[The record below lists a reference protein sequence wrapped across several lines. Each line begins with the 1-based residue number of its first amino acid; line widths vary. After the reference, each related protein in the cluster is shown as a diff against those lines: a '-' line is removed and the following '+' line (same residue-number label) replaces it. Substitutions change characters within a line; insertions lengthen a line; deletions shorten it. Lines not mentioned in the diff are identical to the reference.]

1 MNKVKVKNI
10 IKRILLILI
19 ATVILIL
26 GGKEFTEAG
35 TVNIGLG
42 GSVKLDLA
50 SLKGTVGSNYSGQVL
65 YCANHSGSL
74 QTGIYH
80 NYKAENYRKIIGTS
94 VYDSNGSLKCTD
106 LINAE
111 FAYVLG
117 GGNYVKGYN
126 SVKDQSSRQ
135 RALWHIF
142 NTWTS
147 KAGMGSWKD
156 SNNNSAKQ
164 TNDSE
169 NLLNQ
174 ATDYSKK
181 IGTSGE
187 ASIKSKV
194 GETIITS
201 NTNAG
206 PFNFK
211 YSGKIKSIIV
221 YDSDGHEIPSSN
233 LSFIVNKRTVN
244 ITDIHSEENFYVS
257 NSSNKRLG
265 KLTVTVTPELSN
277 LISAEIWFLDG
288 GASQRLIA
296 AKTKTTQLVPK
307 SASVNIKTYGSLTLK
322 KIDKDTGEELN
333 AGFKIKTSKGWLV
346 GNKGNYSYTFN
357 VNVATVY
364 NSGKIEDLDF
374 DTYSIYEVKAP
385 DGYDI
390 TAQNNYDEK
399 NKWVPVKTVNLEPK
413 SDYTNVAVT
422 VSNEKVISISGYVW
436 VDVPETK
443 KNDTNSRYDSYEK
456 KISGIPVRLIDKS
469 TKHVIAETTTDS
481 NGAYKFDGHKYQ
493 VIKESTIT
501 NYYVEFNYSKTDY
514 RQYIPVA
521 FNSKDANSIVANGSR
536 AIMDN
541 VATRDI
547 DLSGVATT
555 YTGTANET
563 TYGLGSTGN
572 IYKKLYNKSN
582 FTLEN
587 INLGIKQLPETEYK
601 IDENLAYVKIK
612 MKGYTYTYN
621 YGGRGDKNLV
631 AAPTV
636 NFQSKGNIR
645 AYTRAIYPSD
655 VSYDLVNSTEELKVN
670 VVYRI
675 DITNTTT
682 YDLPEL
688 YQEQKL
694 HVTSLTDKFDSN
706 RYTLNDNNWTS
717 KENVATVKENYLKT
731 IYGKGLGKTE
741 TATSFIEFS
750 VKHNAI
756 MDILNHSNDGIIE
769 DFPTEVTSVAHHEY
783 KRNDY
788 SWQNDITKVQTHMTR
803 DDTRSAEAPYLIF
816 KLGQQREIKGNV
828 FEDTVTKESS
838 ANHERLGDGKYSR
851 DNENRVGGVKVD
863 LLDAEEG
870 KDITKLQV
878 SKLYGTTGTGK
889 LTAISQP
896 ATTTTGSDGSYT
908 LTGIVPGKYYL
919 RYTYGD
925 GTQKIY
931 DTSGNEV
938 NSEIN
943 VKNYKSTIV
952 TSDTAKNALKDSKQ
966 DGLWYKN
973 MLYKEPE
980 DKDCKNYS
988 VAVDNMD
995 SVVSAQSMIN
1005 DIDHVKTVKEK
1016 QNAGQLTPV
1025 MAGTAMISITIENT
1039 KADEANVTETSDG
1052 TVCSFPGFNFGI
1064 IKRPETHLET
1074 DKIITN
1080 MKLVNAQG
1088 NIIFDGNPETEKLAG
1103 VSDLDYTENKGSSF
1117 ARIEMDENQLYGSTL
1132 TLTYTIII
1140 TNNSDVNYYGEK
1152 YYWFGEDKNNQ
1163 VTVTPITINDYI
1175 DRTLTYMSVSEGK
1188 TVVQDNTKK
1197 IEIKEDEPE
1206 VERKF
1211 LKVTGFKAIY
1221 TTKGGKD
1228 LKDCQDSVEITAQR
1242 VLSSNDNDMIIYNTE
1257 ILTDL
1262 DSTTGD
1268 SKNDN
1273 GWKANETSLRDLKV
1287 VETNY
1292 DKIVKDKVPTEEEE
1306 KAGRVI
1312 KARDFEALHL
1322 VSGST
1327 VTITPPTG
1335 NDKISPVLYIATGI
1349 ISLAIL
1355 TAGIVIIKK
1364 KILK

>member
-1 MNKVKVKNI
+1 MI
-10 IKRILLILI
+10 IPD
-19 ATVILIL
+19 VD
-26 GGKEFTEAG
+26 AG
-35 TVNIGLG
+35 NPLE
-42 GSVKLDLA
+42 D
-50 SLKGTVGSNYSGQVL
+50 
-65 YCANHSGSL
+65 
-74 QTGIYH
+74 
-80 NYKAENYRKIIGTS
+80 
-94 VYDSNGSLKCTD
+94 
-106 LINAE
+106 
-111 FAYVLG
+111 
-117 GGNYVKGYN
+117 
-126 SVKDQSSRQ
+126 
-135 RALWHIF
+135 
-142 NTWTS
+142 
-147 KAGMGSWKD
+147 
-156 SNNNSAKQ
+156 
-164 TNDSE
+164 
-169 NLLNQ
+169 
-174 ATDYSKK
+174 
-181 IGTSGE
+181 
-187 ASIKSKV
+187 
-194 GETIITS
+194 
-201 NTNAG
+201 
-206 PFNFK
+206 
-211 YSGKIKSIIV
+211 SGKRRK
-221 YDSDGHEIPSSN
+221 
-233 LSFIVNKRTVN
+233 
-244 ITDIHSEENFYVS
+244 
-257 NSSNKRLG
+257 
-265 KLTVTVTPELSN
+265 
-277 LISAEIWFLDG
+277 
-288 GASQRLIA
+288 
-296 AKTKTTQLVPK
+296 
-307 SASVNIKTYGSLTLK
+307 
-322 KIDKDTGEELN
+322 
-333 AGFKIKTSKGWLV
+333 
-346 GNKGNYSYTFN
+346 
-357 VNVATVY
+357 
-364 NSGKIEDLDF
+364 
-374 DTYSIYEVKAP
+374 
-385 DGYDI
+385 
-390 TAQNNYDEK
+390 
-399 NKWVPVKTVNLEPK
+399 
-413 SDYTNVAVT
+413 
-422 VSNEKVISISGYVW
+422 
-436 VDVPETK
+436 
-443 KNDTNSRYDSYEK
+443 
-456 KISGIPVRLIDKS
+456 
-469 TKHVIAETTTDS
+469 
-481 NGAYKFDGHKYQ
+481 
-493 VIKESTIT
+493 
-501 NYYVEFNYSKTDY
+501 
-514 RQYIPVA
+514 YIPVA
-521 FNSKDANSIVANGSR
+521 FNSERFENIVENGSR

-547 DLSGVATT
+547 DLSNIATT
-555 YTGTANET
+555 YKENDDKGNI
-563 TYGLGSTGN
+563 YGLGEDSN
-572 IYKKLYNKSN
+572 LYKRLYDIGDY
-582 FTLEN
+582 TLKN

-621 YGGRGDKNLV
+621 YGGRGDKNLI

-1005 DIDHVKTVKEK
+1005 DLAHIQTIKEK
-1016 QNAGQLTPV
+1016 QRAGQLTPV
-1025 MAGTAMISITIENT
+1025 MAGTAMISVTIENT

-1273 GWKANETSLRDLKV
+1273 GWKANETSLKDLKV

-1292 DKIVKDKVPTEEEE
+1292 DNIVKDKVPTEEEE

-1335 NDKISPVLYIATGI
+1335 NDKISLVLYIVTGI

-1364 KILK
+1364 KVL

>member
-42 GSVKLDLA
+42 ESVKLDLA
-50 SLKGTVGSNYSGQVL
+50 SLEGTVGSNYSGQVL

-74 QTGIYH
+74 HTGEYH
-80 NYKAENYRKIIGTS
+80 SYKAEEYRKIIGTS

-106 LINAE
+106 SINAE

-117 GGNYVKGYN
+117 GGNYEKGYKSKKN
-126 SVKDQSSRQ
+126 QSSRQ

-147 KAGMGSWKD
+147 KVGMDSWKD
-156 SNNNSAKQ
+156 SHNDYAKQ
-164 TNDSE
+164 TNDSK
-169 NLLNQ
+169 NLIQQ
-174 ATDYSKK
+174 AKDYSKA
-181 IGTSGE
+181 IGTSEE

-201 NTNAG
+201 NTYAG

-211 YSGKIKSIIV
+211 YSGKIKSINV

-265 KLTVTVTPELSN
+265 KLTVTVTPGFSN
-277 LISAEIWFLDG
+277 LISAEIWFLDS
-288 GASQRLIA
+288 GATQRLIA
-296 AKTKTTQLVPK
+296 SKTKTTQPVPK
-307 SASVNIKTYGSLTLK
+307 SASVNIKTYGSLTLN

-364 NSGKIEDLDF
+364 NSGKIEELDF

-390 TAQNNYDEK
+390 TAQKNYDEK
-399 NKWVPVKTVNLEPK
+399 NKWVPVKTVNLEPE
-413 SDYTNVAVT
+413 SDDTNVVVT
-422 VSNEKVISISGYVW
+422 VSNEKIISISGYVW

-443 KNDTNSRYDSYEK
+443 QNDMNSRYDSNEK
-456 KISGIPVRLIDKS
+456 RLSGIPVRLIDKS
-469 TKHVIAETTTDS
+469 TKQVIAETSTDS
-481 NGAYKFDGHKYQ
+481 NGAYKFDGHKYRM
-493 VIKESTIT
+493 IKESTIT
-501 NYYVEFNYSKTDY
+501 NYYVEFNYAGTEYK
-514 RQYIPVA
+514 QYIPVA
-521 FNSKDANSIVANGSR
+521 FNSKDANSIVENGSR

-541 VATRDI
+541 VAERDI

-555 YTGTANET
+555 YTGTAEET

-655 VSYDLVNSTEELKVN
+655 VSYDVVNSTEELKVN

-682 YDLPEL
+682 YNLPEL

-694 HVTSLTDKFDSN
+694 HVTSLTDKFDTN
-706 RYTLNDNNWTS
+706 RYTLNDNNWTA
-717 KENVATVKENYLKT
+717 KENVATIKENYLKT
-731 IYGKGLGKTE
+731 IYGNGIGKTD

-750 VKHNAI
+750 VKHDAI
-756 MDILNHSNDGIIE
+756 LDILNHSDDGIIE
-769 DFPTEVTSVAHHEY
+769 ELPTEVTSIAHHEY
-783 KRNDY
+783 TRNDY
-788 SWQNDITKVQTHMTR
+788 SWQNDIIKEQTHITK

-828 FEDTVTKESS
+828 FEDTVTEESS

-851 DNENRVGGVKVD
+851 ENENRVGGVKVD
-863 LLDAEEG
+863 LLDAEAE
-870 KDITKLQV
+870 KDITKLEV
-878 SKLYGTTGTGK
+878 SKVYGTTGTGK

-952 TSDTAKNALKDSKQ
+952 TSDTTKNALKDSRQ

-1005 DIDHVKTVKEK
+1005 DIDHVETVKEK

-1052 TVCSFPGFNFGI
+1052 TVCLFPGFNFGI
-1064 IKRPETHLET
+1064 IKRPETHIVV
-1074 DKIITN
+1074 DKVITN
-1080 MKLVNAQG
+1080 LKLVNAQG
-1088 NIIFDGNPETEKLAG
+1088 NIIFDGNPESGKLKG
-1103 VSDLDYTENKGSSF
+1103 VSDLDYKSNNGSSYT
-1117 ARIEMDENQLYGSTL
+1117 RIELDEKEIYGSTI
-1132 TLTYTIII
+1132 TITYIITI
-1140 TNNSDVNYYGEK
+1140 TNNSDVNYYGDN
-1152 YYWFGEDKNNQ
+1152 YYWFGEDKTKQ
-1163 VTVTPITINDYI
+1163 VTITPKEIKDYL
-1175 DRTLTYMSVSEGK
+1175 DKTLTYMSSDRKDVAQKDATTVSIDGE
-1188 TVVQDNTKK
+1188 
-1197 IEIKEDEPE
+1197 
-1206 VERKF
+1206 
-1211 LKVTGFKAIY
+1211 KVTGKLLTITGFSKELY
-1221 TTKGGKD
+1221 TTMNKVNKAE
-1228 LKDCQDSVEITAQR
+1228 DCKDSVTIIAQR
-1242 VLSSNDNDMIIYNTE
+1242 ELSASDDDMTILNTA
-1257 ILTDL
+1257 ILTSV

-1268 SKNDN
+1268 PNSGDN
-1273 GWKANETSLRDLKV
+1273 NWEQSEKSQKELKV
-1287 VETNY
+1287 LETIY
-1292 DKIVKDKVPTEEEE
+1292 DKEVQDGIEVKAKKIV
-1306 KAGRVI
+1306 
-1312 KARDFEALHL
+1312 
-1322 VSGST
+1322 ST
-1327 VTITPPTG
+1327 ATATITPPTG
-1335 NDKISPVLYIATGI
+1335 ADKVSPVVYISTGI
-1349 ISLAIL
+1349 ISLVIL
-1355 TAGIVIIKK
+1355 SAGVVIIKK
-1364 KILK
+1364 KVL